1 MENQIE
7 LTNFSS
13 LDGSIQNV
21 FGVKDILKPHISVIA
36 DPIINLADVP
46 FSGGLGFGG
55 KNAFIKRMNN
65 LGYSSIAVPIANY
78 IENPIAGITGNAST
92 MFMKK
97 QLDNLGYSNL
107 VNPIIWFIDGYNQ
120 KTAMKRNMAK
130 LAFKKRLDNM

>member
-36 DPIINLADVP
+36 DPVINLADVP
-46 FSGGLGFGG
+46 FSGGLGFKGRTV
-55 KNAFIKRMNN
+55 FIKRMTN
-65 LGYSSIAVPIANY
+65 LGYPELAIPIANY
-78 IENPIAGITGNAST
+78 IENPTTGVTGYASM

-97 QLDNLGYSNL
+97 QLENLGYSDL
-107 VNPIIWFIDGYNQ
+107 VNPINWFIEGYEQ
-120 KTAMKRNMAK
+120 KTPIKRKMAK

>member
-36 DPIINLADVP
+36 DPIISLADVP

-55 KNAFIKRMNN
+55 RNVFIKRMNN

-78 IENPIAGITGNAST
+78 IENPIAGITGNASA

-107 VNPIIWFIDGYNQ
+107 VNPIVWFINGYNQ
-120 KTAMKRNMAK
+120 ASPMDRGQAK
-130 LAFKKRLDNM
+130 LTFKKRLSNM

>member
-36 DPIINLADVP
+36 DPIISLADVP

-55 KNAFIKRMNN
+55 RNVFIKRMNN

-78 IENPIAGITGNAST
+78 IDAKNPAGITGNAR
-92 MFMKK
+92 FMKK

-107 VNPIIWFIDGYNQ
+107 VNPIVWFVDGYNQ
-120 KTAMKRNMAK
+120 KTAIQRKMAK